1 MSTERESRMVSME
14 KIYFTY
20 MESPVGRLLLAGSR
34 AGLKWIGFSEGRA
47 AIKPEPDWLPSDQY
61 LTEAIRQLD
70 AYFRGELRSFD
81 LPLALEGTTFQKT
94 VWQELLKIPY
104 GAAVSYREI
113 ARRIGKPKAVR
124 AVGAANGRNPL
135 PIVVPCHRVIGSDG
149 SMTGYGGGL
158 QIKEFLLELERR

>member
-1 MSTERESRMVSME
+1 ME

>member
-1 MSTERESRMVSME
+1 MVSIE
-14 KIYFTY
+14 KIYFTH
-20 MESPVGRLLLAGSR
+20 MESPVGRLLLAGGR

-81 LPLALEGTTFQKT
+81 LPLVLEGTTFQKT

-104 GAAVSYREI
+104 GATVSYREI
-113 ARRIGKPKAVR
+113 ARRIGKLKAVR

-149 SMTGYGGGL
+149 SLTGYGGGL
-158 QIKEFLLELERR
+158 QIKEFLLELERRCSF

>member
-1 MSTERESRMVSME
+1 MVSIE

-61 LTEAIRQLD
+61 LTEAVRQLD

-158 QIKEFLLELERR
+158 QIKEFLLELECRCPF